1 LKNHPIIFHLKYGII
16 QGNSHFALNNAHE
29 DGTFI
34 KKHSKKIW
42 IESSRG
48 LIRGG
53 YVMKISKNDAL
64 IWFDFF
70 SQLAEEEEISTKHEE
85 IIYSTFAQIEATI
98 DHRNDTLM
106 SKIRSLK
113 TLENRTFFVGNEI
126 KFPKGCRS
134 CLLGTGLSA
143 IRKTN
148 KCNIECKFCYN
159 YGQLEDIPPIG
170 EDMWEIGGTKFYEKD
185 IDLLLSIHQKPTGI
199 SYVYLEPFMEIEK
212 YYSVIKKF
220 NDAQIYQHLYTNGTL
235 ATEETLKALGEA
247 GLNEIRFNLGASKC
261 SDKVIENIGIAKK
274 YIKYVGIE
282 TPMTPEF
289 FEEFF
294 KKKEAIFETK
304 LDFINCAELHLN
316 ENNIDNY
323 YGENM
328 YISRHGYI
336 SPTWSRELTLK
347 FMKIA
352 DEENW
357 DLVVHD
363 CSNYTKF
370 ARGLNL
376 SSKEGMW
383 FGASNYACEFSRI
396 PYEVFIPILNDDN
409 FKFLSE
415 EELPDDYKPEMID
428 I

>member
-1 LKNHPIIFHLKYGII
+1 
-16 QGNSHFALNNAHE
+16 
-29 DGTFI
+29 
-34 KKHSKKIW
+34 
-42 IESSRG
+42 
-48 LIRGG
+48 
-53 YVMKISKNDAL
+53 MKISKKDAL

-70 SQLAEEEEISTKHEE
+70 SQLPEEEEISIKYEE
-85 IIYSTFAQIEATI
+85 IIYSTFAQIEAAI
-98 DHRNDTLM
+98 DHRNDKLM
-106 SKIRSLK
+106 SEIQSLK
-113 TLENRTFFVGNEI
+113 TLENRTFFVGNES

-148 KCNIECKFCYN
+148 KCNLECKFCYN
-159 YGQLEDIPPIG
+159 YGELEDIHPVG
-170 EDMWEIGGTKFYEKD
+170 EGMWEIGGTKFYEKD

-199 SYVYLEPFMEIEK
+199 SYVYLEPFMEIEE
-212 YYSVIKKF
+212 YYSMIKKF
-220 NDAQIYQHLYTNGTL
+220 KAAQIHQHLYTNGTL

-247 GLNEIRFNLGASKC
+247 GLDEIRFNLGASNC
-261 SDKVIENIGIAKK
+261 SDKVIKNIGLAKK
-274 YIKYVGIE
+274 YIKSVGVE

-289 FEEFF
+289 FEAFF
-294 KKKEAIFETK
+294 KKKQAIFETK

-316 ENNIDNY
+316 ENNINNY

-336 SPTWSRELTLK
+336 SPIWSRELTLK

-357 DLVVHD
+357 DLAVHD
-363 CSNYTKF
+363 CSNNTKF

-383 FGASNYACEFSRI
+383 FGASNYACEFSVI
-396 PYEVFIPILNDDN
+396 PYDIFIPILNDEN
-409 FKFLSE
+409 FKFLNE
-415 EELPDDYKPEMID
+415 EELPDDYKPPIID
-428 I
+428 F